1 MEKVIVI
8 GILSR
13 LFMES
18 MLLLYAIIVLELSIY
33 TVHGKTNGLFLFSKQ

>member
-8 GILSR
+8 GILSW

-18 MLLLYAIIVLELSIY
+18 MLLLNAIIVIELSIY
-33 TVHGKTNGLFLFSKQ
+33 IHGKTNGLFLFSKQ